1 MCPLHTEAKQ
11 YQNIRVWS
19 RERFI
24 EGHARRQVAPALKPP
39 NSQKLS
45 AKPYFRK
52 GEGGMCVVVA
62 NFLVSDPLF
71 LRSGH
76 GSCKPPPK
84 KKNVIL
90 CSEKKGQGPKAQLSP
105 CEVQV
110 LAKGKQVSVGSSLSA
125 RSPAPCPAVIPE
137 EARNPGPSWPLGSSG
152 HPNHRGWSSR
162 LCLRQTA
169 AAFGSQRQGWGRASP
184 LPQGLD
190 LARGQPW

>member
-84 KKNVIL
+84 KKMLFSVL
-90 CSEKKGQGPKAQLSP
+90 RRKGKVPRLNFHPVRSRSWLRGSRSQLAAPSAPGPQPPAQLS
-105 CEVQV
+105 
-110 LAKGKQVSVGSSLSA
+110 SL
-125 RSPAPCPAVIPE
+125 RKPGTQDPA
-137 EARNPGPSWPLGSSG
+137 GP
-152 HPNHRGWSSR
+152 
-162 LCLRQTA
+162 
-169 AAFGSQRQGWGRASP
+169 
-184 LPQGLD
+184 
-190 LARGQPW
+190 